1 MTSKKSIVDISDIH
15 IPSNKSIDEMSSKF
29 EKSIYSYGMIK
40 LTLNLGFTQ
49 GAIAMRT
56 HFERELARLAEEV
69 DKTDTAPSLS
79 PIQKLL
85 MDKDFATIFALNH
98 LKYMQSA
105 TYLKQSANVDFF
117 ERLKRIFSK
126 KKIT

>member
-1 MTSKKSIVDISDIH
+1 LS
-15 IPSNKSIDEMSSKF
+15 
-29 EKSIYSYGMIK
+29 
-40 LTLNLGFTQ
+40 LNLGFTQ

-56 HFERELARLAEEV
+56 HFERELTRLGVEV
-69 DKTDTAPSLS
+69 DKTDTAASLS
-79 PIQKLL
+79 PIQKIL

-98 LKYMQSA
+98 LKYMQSVG
-105 TYLKQSANVDFF
+105 YLKKSADLDFF